1 MSRDDNITPFRRPKP
16 RPVAPQRGGGM
27 GFKTHRG
34 KVVLVHV
41 LTLIAFIAAIIGT
54 PAINLLFADP
64 SATIIGQARL
74 VGWIVGLVS
83 AIAAVVVAY
92 SNRGAAMPWANTHH
106 EHAMRTLMIGYA
118 IWVVASLLIYVHGV
132 LAIATMFIQ
141 IGVFIWAA
149 VRASVAL
156 VLGIARKPV
165 PNPRGWLF

>member
-1 MSRDDNITPFRRPKP
+1 MSRDDNVTPFRRPKP
-16 RPVAPQRGGGM
+16 RPVAPQQGGGF

-34 KVVLVHV
+34 KVVLVHT

-54 PAINLLFADP
+54 PAINILFADP
-64 SATIIGQARL
+64 SATIIAQARM
-74 VGWIVGLVS
+74 VGWIVGLVA

-92 SNRGAAMPWANTHH
+92 TNRGAAMPWANTHH

-118 IWVVASLLIYVHGV
+118 IWVIAGLLVYVHGI
-132 LAIATMFIQ
+132 LAIGTIFIQ

-149 VRASVAL
+149 IRASVAL
-156 VLGIARKPV
+156 VLGVMRKPV

>member
-1 MSRDDNITPFRRPKP
+1 MSRDDNVTPFRRPKP
-16 RPVAPQRGGGM
+16 RPVAPQRGSGV

-34 KVVLVHV
+34 KVVLVHS

-74 VGWIVGLVS
+74 VGWIVGLVA

-106 EHAMRTLMIGYA
+106 EHAMRTLLIGYA
-118 IWVVASLLIYVHGV
+118 IWVVASLLTYIHGI
-132 LAIATMFIQ
+132 LGIATIFIQ

-156 VLGIARKPV
+156 VLGIARKPI
-165 PNPRGWLF
+165 PNPRGWLL

>member
-41 LTLIAFIAAIIGT
+41 LTLIAFLAAIIGT

-64 SATIIGQARL
+64 SAAIIGQARL
-74 VGWIVGLVS
+74 VGWIVGLVA

-106 EHAMRTLMIGYA
+106 EYAMRTLLIGYA
-118 IWVVASLLIYVHGV
+118 IWVVASLLTYIHGI
-132 LAIATMFIQ
+132 LAIATIFIQ
-141 IGVFIWAA
+141 IGVFIWAGI
-149 VRASVAL
+149 RASVGL
-156 VLGIARKPV
+156 VLGIARKPI
-165 PNPRGWLF
+165 PNPHGWLF